1 MILVVLAFFVQPVA
15 VWFGEQT
22 KFLSLMRHKQLFRSV
37 HRRNGQM
44 LVFFGIANIFLGL
57 VALDTV
63 NGNGDYT
70 YALKI
75 SYGVLVGFTLM
86 AYMLYQPKT
95 ATFQVHSQKDFL
107 VPQLC
112 IHLYLVLLQRGDTS
126 YMEAFV
132 SKHRT
137 NVFSAL
143 ELML

>member
-1 MILVVLAFFVQPVA
+1 MILVVLSFFVQPVA

-57 VALDTV
+57 VALDIV
-63 NGNGDYT
+63 NGRADYT

-75 SYGVLVGFTLM
+75 GYGVIVGITLM

-95 ATFQVHSQKDFL
+95 VTFQVHSQNDFL
-107 VPQLC
+107 VAPLC
-112 IHLYLVLLQRGDTS
+112 VHLYFFCFCS
-126 YMEAFV
+126 EATTATW
-132 SKHRT
+132 KR
-137 NVFSAL
+137 L
-143 ELML
+143 